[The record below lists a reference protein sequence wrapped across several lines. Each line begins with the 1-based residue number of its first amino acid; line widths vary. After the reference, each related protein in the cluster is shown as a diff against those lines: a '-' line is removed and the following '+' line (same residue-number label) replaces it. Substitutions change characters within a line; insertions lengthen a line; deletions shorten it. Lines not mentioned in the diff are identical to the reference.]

1 MTDDPEQAPDQ
12 YRPIAYRQPKMT
24 DAERLETSRRFG
36 EVMATRRTIRHFS
49 TRPVP
54 RELIDNAI
62 RAAAS
67 APSGANQQPWT
78 FVVVSDAETKKRIR
92 AAAEAEEREGY
103 EHRMS
108 PEWLAA
114 LTRLGTDWHKPMLT
128 DAPYLI
134 VVFEQTY
141 GVRTDAKGRVQ
152 KVKHYYARE
161 SVGIAVGFL
170 LASLTHA
177 GLATL
182 THTPSPMGFLADILG
197 RPRNERA
204 FVLIPVGYPAPDA
217 VVPDITRK
225 PLSEVLVDPSVDPPR
240 AERRTAVRR
249 PRRAARR

>member
-1 MTDDPEQAPDQ
+1 MTEDSEPTPVV
-12 YRPIAYRQPKMT
+12 YRPVAYHPPQMSE
-24 DAERLETSRRFG
+24 AERLAASRRFG
-36 EVMATRRTIRHFS
+36 EVMARRRTIRHFS
-49 TRPVP
+49 TDPVP

-67 APSGANQQPWT
+67 APSGANLQPWT
-78 FVVVSDAETKKRIR
+78 FVVVSDPETKQAIR
-92 AAAEAEEREGY
+92 NAAEAEEREGY

-108 PEWLAA
+108 REWLAA
-114 LTRLGTDWHKPMLT
+114 LAPLGTDWQKPMLT

-141 GVRTDAKGRVQ
+141 GLHVVPDGTRRM
-152 KVKHYYARE
+152 VKHYYARE

-197 RPRNERA
+197 RPKNERA
-204 FVLIPVGYPAPDA
+204 FVVIPVGYAA
-217 VVPDITRK
+217 RGALVPDITRK
-225 PLSEVLVDPSVDPPR
+225 ALSDVLVEAPSVPASKP
-240 AERRTAVRR
+240 ER
-249 PRRAARR
+249 